1 MKVMVFC
8 SSFSTCFQNNKE
20 LVMQPIDN
28 KSLKDVCE
36 LYEVSNDSSFYVME
50 YVNSRFCRL
59 FFALLRMTHYIDSE
73 IRDLQYKKYLE
84 DNKLASFY
92 LAPLIRTK
100 GLLEIKPINCSD
112 DTLIS
117 IYLLKGKTPFKVDVY
132 DGEIEVVQNYRYK
145 CSYRKMK
152 KNIINNTK

>member
-20 LVMQPIDN
+20 IVMQPIDN
-28 KSLKDVCE
+28 KNLKDVCE
-36 LYEVSNDSSFYVME
+36 VYEVSNDSNFFVME
-50 YVNSRFCRL
+50 YVNSRLCRL
-59 FFALLRMTHYIDSE
+59 FFTLLRINHWNSSE
-73 IRDLQYKKYLE
+73 ISDLQHEKYLE
-84 DNKLASFY
+84 DKKLASFY

-100 GLLEIKPINCSD
+100 GLLEIKPIKCDD

-145 CSYRKMK
+145 CRYRKMK
-152 KNIINNTK
+152 KNIING

>member
-20 LVMQPIDN
+20 IVMQPIDN
-28 KSLKDVCE
+28 KNLKDVCE
-36 LYEVSNDSSFYVME
+36 VYEVSNDSNFFVME
-50 YVNSRFCRL
+50 YVNSRLCRL
-59 FFALLRMTHYIDSE
+59 FFALLRINHWNSSE
-73 IRDLQYKKYLE
+73 ISDLQNEKNLE
-84 DNKLASFY
+84 DKKLASFY

-100 GLLEIKPINCSD
+100 GLLEIKPIKCDD

-145 CSYRKMK
+145 CRYRKMK
-152 KNIINNTK
+152 KNIING

>member
-28 KSLKDVCE
+28 KNLKDVCE
-36 LYEVSNDSSFYVME
+36 VYEVSNDSNFFVME
-50 YVNSRFCRL
+50 YVNSRLCRL
-59 FFALLRMTHYIDSE
+59 FFALLRINHWNSSE
-73 IRDLQYKKYLE
+73 ISDLQYEKYLE
-84 DNKLASFY
+84 DKKLASFY

-100 GLLEIKPINCSD
+100 GLLEIKPIKCDD

-145 CSYRKMK
+145 CRYRKMK
-152 KNIINNTK
+152 KNIING

>member
-20 LVMQPIDN
+20 IVMQPIDN
-28 KSLKDVCE
+28 KNLKDVCE
-36 LYEVSNDSSFYVME
+36 VYEVSNDSNFFVME
-50 YVNSRFCRL
+50 YVNSRLCRL
-59 FFALLRMTHYIDSE
+59 FFALLRINHWNSSE
-73 IRDLQYKKYLE
+73 ISDLQYEKYLE
-84 DNKLASFY
+84 DKKLASFY

-100 GLLEIKPINCSD
+100 GLLEIKPIKCDD

-145 CSYRKMK
+145 CRYRKMK
-152 KNIINNTK
+152 KNIING